1 MTLARLPFRLSRTA
15 LTGFAALALSATA
28 LAQNANEAAR
38 SKDGPTLNLE
48 AAASQ
53 RVPEDTAWA
62 TFSVE
67 KESRDQAQ
75 AQQTGRAALAELTAV
90 AKKYPQLQVS
100 TDSLFTSP
108 SYDKNGKITNWR
120 THFTMRIES
129 TDTAQVAQAMSDLM
143 DKARLSGSGFTLS
156 TAARKK
162 AQDQLIATAVQEF
175 EAKAKVTAAA
185 MGFARFSYDNVALQQ
200 SNNAMPRVAMYSAA
214 ADAGISSKSAP
225 APVTLEPGKTE
236 VSVSVSG
243 SVRLLK

>member
-1 MTLARLPFRLSRTA
+1 MTIARPL
-15 LTGFAALALSATA
+15 LTGVAALALSAAA
-28 LAQNANEAAR
+28 LAQNTNDAPR
-38 SKDGPTLNLE
+38 SKDGPPTLNLE
-48 AAASQ
+48 ASASQ

-75 AQQTGRAALAELTAV
+75 AQQTGRAALGELTAI

-108 SYDKNGKITNWR
+108 NYDKSGKITSWR
-120 THFTMRIES
+120 TYFTVRIES
-129 TDTAQVAQAMSDLM
+129 TDTAQVAQAMSELM

-162 AQDQLIATAVQEF
+162 AQDQLIADAVQDF

-185 MGFARFSYDNVALQQ
+185 MGYARFTYDNVALHQ
-200 SNNAMPRVAMYSAA
+200 SNNAMPMPRGGMMAKADMYASSA
-214 ADAGISSKSAP
+214 SAP

-236 VSVSVSG
+236 VSVSLSG